1 MKTCLKLNVQRSPGA
16 IIRILGLAERRGYE
30 PIQVLLETHQET
42 IEIRITV
49 QSQRPIEIL
58 IAQYNKLFGVT
69 TVEVYHESK
78 IRVA

>member
-1 MKTCLKLNVQRSPGA
+1 MKTSLKLVVDRSPGA
-16 IIRILGLAERRGYE
+16 IIRILGLAERRGYN
-30 PIQVLLETHQET
+30 PLQVVVESHQQT

-58 IAQYNKLFGVT
+58 IAQFNKLFGVS